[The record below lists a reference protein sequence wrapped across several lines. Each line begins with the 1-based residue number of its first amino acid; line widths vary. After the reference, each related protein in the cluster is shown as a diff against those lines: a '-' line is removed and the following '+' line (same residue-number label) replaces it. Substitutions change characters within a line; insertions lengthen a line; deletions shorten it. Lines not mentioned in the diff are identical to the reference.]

1 MGQKYP
7 GSMGV
12 SNDFTAI
19 DSGTSVLGRSSTPG
33 PVCATE
39 DPNVLQ
45 RTGYVLDAWEIA
57 KNRYARASII
67 SHTEQDFYEIIQ
79 GAVPMLLM
87 ACGLVLTTT
96 IIGAGVGG
104 VLGGGVGAM
113 PGAAAGFAFGTTIL
127 EVLGLAFLAVFLKDR
142 LGDIGDAL
150 YTGATMAWKSCG
162 DPTTIDLAAKR
173 MAESIGL
180 FYAAL
185 LQALLLYLGSALA
198 SRTLAA
204 SRTALRDSKLFQSCE
219 KLEAWLNKNFAELYQ
234 KHLGKPAPGILP
246 PGTRSLEEWTLYI
259 QQLELKAPQ
268 RDKGI
273 LWSKL
278 GDQGERAAKLA
289 SDRGLTSLE
298 MLLKDTGFPAAYE
311 AAFGKLQDG
320 TTRAIWKQI
329 SEKYARSLQGRVI
342 GFVDDQALLK
352 AIKESPVKPF
362 KDLAPGEPAITKAPQ
377 ITNELMEIS
386 SVMERNPNISIVEIR
401 DIANPDVTI
410 KTMFRT
416 SVLQSKAAPLQ

>member
-7 GSMGV
+7 GAMGV
-12 SNDFTAI
+12 SNDFASM
-19 DSGTSVLGRSSTPG
+19 DSGTSVLGRSPTPG
-33 PVCATE
+33 PVCATQ
-39 DPNVLQ
+39 DPNILQ
-45 RTGYVLDAWEIA
+45 RTGYVLKAWDIA
-57 KNRYARASII
+57 KYRYARASII
-67 SHTEQDFYEIIQ
+67 THTEHDFYEIIQ

-104 VLGGGVGAM
+104 IFGGIGAA
-113 PGAAAGFAFGTTIL
+113 PGAAAGFAVGTALL
-127 EVLGLAFLAVFLKDR
+127 EVLGLAFLIVFLKDR
-142 LGDIGDAL
+142 LADIGDAL
-150 YTGATMAWKSCG
+150 YTGATIAWKSCG
-162 DPTTIDLAAKR
+162 DGATIDVAAKR

-185 LQALLLYLGSALA
+185 LQALLLYLGAALTSKTLTASRSAL
-198 SRTLAA
+198 RG
-204 SRTALRDSKLFQSCE
+204 SKLFQSCE
-219 KLEAWLNKNFAELYQ
+219 KLEAWLNKNFAELYK
-234 KHLGKPAPGILP
+234 KHIGKPAPGILP
-246 PGTRSLEEWTLYI
+246 PTTRALDDWSVYI
-259 QQLELKAPQ
+259 RQLELKAPQ

-278 GDQGERAAKLA
+278 GDQGEKAAKLA

-311 AAFGKLQDG
+311 EVFGKLQDG
-320 TTRAIWKQI
+320 TTRAIWKQL

-352 AIKESPVKPF
+352 AIRESPVKAI
-362 KDLAPGEPAITKAPQ
+362 KDLAPGEPAIIKAPQ

-386 SVMERNPNISIVEIR
+386 NVMEQNPSISIVEIR
-401 DIANPDVTI
+401 DISRPDVTI
-410 KTMFRT
+410 KTMSRT
-416 SVLQSKAAPLQ
+416 NVLQSKAAPLQ